1 MMSENILTIAIAV
14 LGSNWVGSIIKEWID
29 TKRKRKKPA
38 EQMLLA
44 LGRRQ
49 LLQDAKTYIRL
60 EEIPEDEFEVFEEQY
75 KAYMAMGGNSK
86 VKRLCEQALKNPIK

>member
-1 MMSENILTIAIAV
+1 MSESILAIAIAV
-14 LGSNWVGSIIKEWID
+14 LGSNWIGSIVKDWID
-29 TKRKRKKPA
+29 AKRKKKKPA

-60 EEIPEDEFEVFEEQY
+60 EEIPEEEYEVFEEQF
-75 KAYMAMGGNSK
+75 KAYKAMGGNSK
-86 VKRLCEQALKNPIK
+86 VKKLCEQALKNPIK